1 MAADSSKIRDIIG
14 SVTGLST
21 SVSQLGVDLKKLNE
35 LLDKVS
41 GAEKQA
47 TKATQD
53 NVKAI
58 GEQTAATN
66 LHVKSLKDTIDATE
80 IQKKKN
86 AELTDSYTKIA
97 GSLTALAVAAQS

>member
-1 MAADSSKIRDIIG
+1 MAADSSKIRDIIL

-41 GAEKQA
+41 GAEKTA

-53 NVKAI
+53 NVSAVKDL
-58 GEQTAATN
+58 TN
-66 LHVKSLKDTIDATE
+66 ANQLHVKSLKDTIDATL
-80 IQKKKN
+80 IQKKRN
-86 AELTDSYTKIA
+86 EELTDSFVKIGA
-97 GSLTALAVAAQS
+97 SLTALAGA